1 MHTYIYTLH
10 DLRSLSLSL
19 YIYVYT
25 YTHVIYIY
33 IYDCVNIYICLAQDS
48 IYTYI
53 YIYAHIHTVCLFWEA
68 GKREGPG
75 GNLVLSCDI
84 SFWAEALNSVKLQ
97 TTP

>member
-1 MHTYIYTLH
+1 MIYA
-10 DLRSLSLSL
+10 RSLSLS
-19 YIYVYT
+19 IYVYI
-25 YTHVIYIY
+25 YIHMSYIYIYIYIY

-48 IYTYI
+48 IYT